1 MHAINNG
8 SLSRILV
15 LVSLWGLIA
24 PASAVLADVKVVD
37 RVVAVVNDEVI
48 SLSEVELMVNSFKA
62 QPGLGSRF
70 SDERALQRQML
81 ESLIDQKLAKVEAKR
96 RGIEVTD
103 KEMTI
108 ALDDF
113 KKQNQ
118 LPDDAAL
125 TQALSKSNI
134 TLNELKQKIKDQII
148 QDRLMMVTVGAKVT
162 LTDEEMR
169 RFYEQQYPKTA
180 GNRLH
185 LQMIALPYPPG
196 ATQAQKDEVRQK
208 AEIILKEHRQGV
220 SLEELR
226 KRHALLMQDMGF
238 IAESDLA
245 PELSSFLA
253 KVKTGEVGP
262 IETSQGFQLVQVVE
276 RRSGT
281 ARTFEEAKP
290 EIHKILLR
298 QKMGREFSEWLK
310 GIREKAHIKIML

>member
-1 MHAINNG
+1 MRTIKTG
-8 SLSRILV
+8 MLCRILV
-15 LVSLWGLIA
+15 LASLLGLIA
-24 PASAVLADVKVVD
+24 AGPAAAKVVD

-48 SLSEVELMVNSFKA
+48 SLSELELMAKSIQA
-62 QPGLGSRF
+62 QPGLGSRLP
-70 SDERALQRQML
+70 DEQALQRQML
-81 ESLIDQKLAKVEAKR
+81 DALIDQKLAKAEAKR

-113 KKQNQ
+113 KKQNH

-125 TQALSKSNI
+125 AQALGKAGM

-148 QDRLMMVTVGAKVT
+148 QDRLMMVAVGAKVT

-169 RFYEQQYPKTA
+169 RFYEQEYPKSS
-180 GNRLH
+180 GSRLH
-185 LQMIALPYPPG
+185 LLIVALPYPAG

-208 AEIILKEHRQGV
+208 AEVILKEHRQGV

-245 PELSSFLA
+245 PELASFLG
-253 KVKTGEVGP
+253 KLKPGEVGP
-262 IETSQGFQLVQVVE
+262 IETPQGFQLVQLVE
-276 RRSGT
+276 RRSGQGKS
-281 ARTFEEAKP
+281 FDEAKP
-290 EIHKILLR
+290 EINKILLR
-298 QKMGREFSEWLK
+298 QKMGRQFSEWLK
-310 GIREKAHIKIML
+310 GLRDKAHINIML

>member
-1 MHAINNG
+1 
-8 SLSRILV
+8 
-15 LVSLWGLIA
+15 
-24 PASAVLADVKVVD
+24 
-37 RVVAVVNDEVI
+37 
-48 SLSEVELMVNSFKA
+48 
-62 QPGLGSRF
+62 
-70 SDERALQRQML
+70 ML